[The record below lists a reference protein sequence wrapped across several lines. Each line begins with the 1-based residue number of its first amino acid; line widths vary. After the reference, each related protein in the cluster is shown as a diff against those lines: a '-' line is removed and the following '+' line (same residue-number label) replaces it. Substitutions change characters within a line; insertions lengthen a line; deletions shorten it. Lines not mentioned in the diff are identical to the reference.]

1 MLVSDNIEQ
10 HLGCMYYATADSA
23 LFWCYSL
30 SDGDDIAGINEN
42 RSALLYLAEG
52 SLQVYLRGLKAGV
65 IQSPKLV
72 FLPKN
77 IDFKGSPLS
86 DCYLIAC
93 FFEGKIP
100 LCNKY
105 DLINLRRNVSQN
117 DIQKIPPPVLLDKY
131 LFVRRLCAFIQDW
144 HITLIEG

>member
-1 MLVSDNIEQ
+1 
-10 HLGCMYYATADSA
+10 MYYATADNA

-42 RSALLYLAEG
+42 RSCLLYLEAG
-52 SLQVYLRGLKAGV
+52 SFQVYLRGLKADV

-86 DCYLIAC
+86 DCCLIAC

-105 DLINLRRNVSQN
+105 NLINLRRSVSQN
-117 DIQKIPPPVLLDKY
+117 DMQKIPPPVLLGKH
-131 LFVRRLCAFIQDW
+131 LCVRRLCAFIRVW
-144 HITLIEG
+144 RITLREG